1 MAVMADSFRTS
12 IRLIST
18 YITKQAR
25 AIHNVQVALCRV
37 VARVRNVNI
46 AKNDADFTN
55 NKFVDEYLK

>member
-25 AIHNVQVALCRV
+25 AIHNVQVALCKV

-46 AKNDADFTN
+46 AKNDAISPAT
-55 NKFVDEYLK
+55 K